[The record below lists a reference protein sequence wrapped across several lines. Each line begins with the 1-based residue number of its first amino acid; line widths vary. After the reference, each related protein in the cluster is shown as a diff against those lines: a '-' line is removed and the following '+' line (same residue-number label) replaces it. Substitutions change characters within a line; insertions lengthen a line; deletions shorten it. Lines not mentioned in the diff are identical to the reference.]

1 MTFMTLRL
9 RRKAARVNSRE
20 FKESALLALLLLA
33 ALASHMANGEWSGR
47 VGSGRVRSGGRG
59 GGLTPQKNSSGLQRH
74 HRRTVRAGVPVV
86 HGQ

>member
-33 ALASHMANGEWSGR
+33 ALSSHVANGEWVGGR
-47 VGSGRVRSGGRG
+47 GGGRG
-59 GGLTPQKNSSGLQRH
+59 GGLTPQKNSSGHQRH
-74 HRRTVRAGVPVV
+74 HRGALRAGVPVV